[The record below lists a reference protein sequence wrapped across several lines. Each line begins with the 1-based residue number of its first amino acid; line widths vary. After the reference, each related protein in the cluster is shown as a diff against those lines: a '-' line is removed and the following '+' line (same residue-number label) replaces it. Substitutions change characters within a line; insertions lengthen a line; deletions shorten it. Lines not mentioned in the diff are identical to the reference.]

1 MDIKPDRMVYLG
13 YGKYWRSDAIV
24 GLMPIETERG
34 PGRRTEV
41 YTATLGQP
49 IVASRS
55 ESAILQDMAI
65 ASDEAFRMLE
75 AREVLGDLLD
85 ALDEVP
91 DVLRRLL
98 TNEAHLDVDAWVRR
112 LRELLRTTT
121 PEPAEQNDLF
131 TA

>member
-41 YTATLGQP
+41 YTATLDHP

-55 ESAILQDMAI
+55 ETAILQDMAI
-65 ASDEAFRMLE
+65 ATDEALRVQDNE
-75 AREVLGDLLD
+75 AR
-85 ALDEVP
+85 
-91 DVLRRLL
+91 
-98 TNEAHLDVDAWVRR
+98 LDVDAWLRR
-112 LRELLRTTT
+112 LRELLRTAV
-121 PEPAEQNDLF
+121 PEPVEQNDLF
-131 TA
+131 QP